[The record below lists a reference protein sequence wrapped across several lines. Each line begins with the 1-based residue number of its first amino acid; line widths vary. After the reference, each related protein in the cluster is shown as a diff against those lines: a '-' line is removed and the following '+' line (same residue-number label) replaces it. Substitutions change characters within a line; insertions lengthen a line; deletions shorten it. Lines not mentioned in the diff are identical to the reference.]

1 MNKKWTKSLLMIL
14 LCVCCMFMFKSI
26 KVNAAMTDEAED
38 YELEEVY
45 NGTIT
50 SPSPWYTTHRYYK
63 FSISK
68 KSHVTLSATVDP
80 TTNYGMCIYNSDGKI
95 VLNGNDLQYESNV
108 ATGKF
113 KTSQSRTLPKGIYY
127 LDITKGGTEI
137 STVYSFKIQAE
148 KQIKLSKGTISSLKN
163 NKKGQMTVKC
173 KSAVNAIG
181 YRIQYSTNYKFKK
194 GVKTV
199 YSPTTT
205 YTIKKLA
212 KGKRYYVK
220 VCPYTVYNDGTYVF
234 GQNSYVKQVFIKK

>member
-1 MNKKWTKSLLMIL
+1 
-14 LCVCCMFMFKSI
+14 
-26 KVNAAMTDEAED
+26 MTDEAED

-68 KSHVTLSATVDP
+68 KSHVTLSATVDS

-127 LDITKGGTEI
+127 LDITK
-137 STVYSFKIQAE
+137 VVQK
-148 KQIKLSKGTISSLKN
+148 
-163 NKKGQMTVKC
+163 
-173 KSAVNAIG
+173 
-181 YRIQYSTNYKFKK
+181 
-194 GVKTV
+194 
-199 YSPTTT
+199 
-205 YTIKKLA
+205 
-212 KGKRYYVK
+212 
-220 VCPYTVYNDGTYVF
+220 
-234 GQNSYVKQVFIKK
+234 

>member
-68 KSHVTLSATVDP
+68 KSHVTLSATVDS

-148 KQIKLSKGTISSLKN
+148 KQIKLSKGNHICLFDYLFISS
-163 NKKGQMTVKC
+163 
-173 KSAVNAIG
+173 
-181 YRIQYSTNYKFKK
+181 
-194 GVKTV
+194 
-199 YSPTTT
+199 
-205 YTIKKLA
+205 
-212 KGKRYYVK
+212 
-220 VCPYTVYNDGTYVF
+220 
-234 GQNSYVKQVFIKK
+234 